1 MKKSM
6 FRVISIAVLLL
17 LLWNPALSCRGARNG
32 LVLWADVVLP
42 ALMPFMVC
50 SSIIVSLDAIHLLT
64 RPFKLL
70 WHSVFKLSDA
80 GSYVLMSGLLC
91 GYPLGAKN
99 CSEFLDDGRITAKE
113 GKYLLAICN
122 HPSPMFLLGYTV
134 QKLPLGIPLWQFMAA
149 VYLPV
154 FIISWMARPL
164 YGIQEASCGDAG
176 GHENRQSFDESLMN
190 AFEVMTKIGGY
201 IMLFS
206 ILVEFVKGMSIDP
219 VIKAMFLGLIEMT
232 TGINAVSVQ
241 MKGMVCAVLIIMS
254 VTFGGVSGIFQTK
267 SVIKNAGLSIRHY
280 IFWKLIH
287 SILSCIIFLLLA
299 QLVPVH

>member
-6 FRVISIAVLLL
+6 IRLLSILTLLL
-17 LLWNPALSCRGARNG
+17 LLWNPELSSRGARNG

-50 SSIIVSLDAIHLLT
+50 SSIIVSLDAVHMMT
-64 RPFKLL
+64 TPFRPLF
-70 WHSVFKLSDA
+70 HSVFKLSDA

-99 CSEFLDDGRITAKE
+99 CSEFMDSGRITTKE
-113 GKYLLAICN
+113 GKYLLAVCN
-122 HPSPMFLLGYTV
+122 HPSPMFLLGYAV
-134 QKLPLGIPLWQFMAA
+134 PKLPEMIPVWRFLAA

-154 FIISWMARPL
+154 FVIAILARMV
-164 YGIQEASCGDAG
+164 YGIDSADNSAAG
-176 GHENRQSFDESLMN
+176 SHGVRQSFDESLMS

-206 ILVEFVKGMSIDP
+206 IVVEFVKECALSP
-219 VIKAMFLGLIEMT
+219 VIKAMVLGLIEMT
-232 TGINAVSVQ
+232 TGIHAISGQLTGVI
-241 MKGMVCAVLIIMS
+241 CAVLIIMS
-254 VTFGGVSGIFQTK
+254 VTFGGLSGIFQTK

-280 IFWKLIH
+280 IFWKLVH
-287 SILSCIIFLLLA
+287 SLLSCFIFLLLA
-299 QLVPVH
+299 RFVPVH

>member
-6 FRVISIAVLLL
+6 IRVIPIVVLLL
-17 LLWNPALSCRGARNG
+17 LLWNPVLSSRGARNG

-50 SSIIVSLDAIHLLT
+50 SSIIVSLDAIHILT
-64 RPFKLL
+64 RPFKPL

-99 CSEFLDDGRITAKE
+99 CSEFMDDGRITAKE

-134 QKLPLGIPLWQFMAA
+134 QKLPPGIPLWRFLAA

-154 FIISWMARPL
+154 FVISWMARSM
-164 YGIQEASCGDAG
+164 YGIQKPSFGESGN
-176 GHENRQSFDESLMN
+176 HENRQSFDESLMS
-190 AFEVMTKIGGY
+190 AFDVMTKIGGY

-206 ILVEFVKGMSIDP
+206 ILVEFVKELSIDP

-232 TGINAVSVQ
+232 TGIHAISTQ
-241 MKGMVCAVLIIMS
+241 MKGIVCAVLIIMS
-254 VTFGGVSGIFQTK
+254 VTFGGISGIFQTK

-280 IFWKLIH
+280 IFWKLVH
-287 SILSCIIFLLLA
+287 SFLSCIIFLLLA
-299 QLVPVH
+299 RLVPVH